1 MLVRPLSRE
10 VRLLGTIALV
20 VAVVP
25 SMLDRADSL
34 WGSSTPLSFIV
45 SRIVLDGETERGEE
59 KAELRMAAEGLVST
73 LIGAGLILTEAGRR
87 VVSGLAI

>member
-1 MLVRPLSRE
+1 M
-10 VRLLGTIALV
+10 
-20 VAVVP
+20 
-25 SMLDRADSL
+25 
-34 WGSSTPLSFIV
+34 V

-73 LIGAGLILTEAGRR
+73 LIGGGLMVAEAGRR